1 MPVKHF
7 PSIGKPILSEIQKCS
22 RTRIL
27 DVPNMFQEPGQRN
40 WQQVC
45 LLFIQDKHTPLTPKS
60 KKDLP
65 CSSAQHQVCFWSA
78 AKAWESLDKMY
89 VQTWISLSKSASSW
103 TINHPWCKRDGLAE
117 IKIWGLVCHGA
128 AWEPFSPLESQYCSP
143 EVGTNTPLSSLIFL
157 YLIKAA
163 CL

>member
-1 MPVKHF
+1 MLPHPHSGCTKHVWLPLKNLVKET
-7 PSIGKPILSEIQKCS
+7 GS
-22 RTRIL
+22 RS
-27 DVPNMFQEPGQRN
+27 VF
-40 WQQVC
+40 
-45 LLFIQDKHTPLTPKS
+45 
-60 KKDLP
+60 
-65 CSSAQHQVCFWSA
+65 CSSKTNTLLSLQSLKKICHAVRALHQVCFWST
-78 AKAWESLDKMY
+78 AKARESLDKMY